1 MTNLVSHFKNLISK
15 DLFLKLSVCLDEKE
29 ALLRSVIEASICT
42 VLVGVE
48 KSIDFQQL
56 LRSLGELN
64 VVNEHEMDNLYS
76 NELLLSSGQLFL
88 DKLFPSKKDRISEM
102 ISNEICV
109 KSETARAILNLVA
122 IVILTTLKKDPPKN
136 LISLLESQSHILYGH
151 LPKGVRLVLGIPNL
165 EYESKYLIENERPI
179 FGFSFFRTKK

>member
-1 MTNLVSHFKNLISK
+1 MSNLVSHFKNLISN
-15 DLFLKLSVCLDEKE
+15 DLFLKLSVYLNEKD
-29 ALLRSVIEASICT
+29 AVLRRTIETSICT

-48 KSIDFQQL
+48 KSVDFQQL

-64 VVNEHEMDNLYS
+64 VVDEHELDSLYS

-88 DKLFPSKKDRISEM
+88 DKLFPAKKDRISEM

-122 IVILTTLKKDPPKN
+122 IVILSNLKKDPPKS
-136 LISLLESQSHILYGH
+136 LTSLLESQSDVFYGQ
-151 LPKGVRLVLGIPNL
+151 LPRGVRLVLGIPN
-165 EYESKYLIENERPI
+165 EGYESKYLIEDERPV
-179 FGFSFFRTKK
+179 FGFSFFHSKK